1 MSNLV
6 SSKVK
11 QGITKQFIKVLED
24 RNYPYTESAVNKII
38 ETFLQSKASLIKLL
52 SKHPN
57 WNSEKLLI
65 QFDEDYSREF
75 NRTAIIK
82 FVDWLAE
89 AIRRSNKYYTGV
101 DRQVDYFIRYEI
113 NSQFFNPDMKEAIDK
128 LNYYNENFK
137 LRTNMKSSKAIL
149 KICKEMEYDK
159 LPALGELYNSTKERP
174 RYNDFNYQ
182 YAMLCDNINPIKVRR
197 HTCISLNP
205 VDFLLMS
212 HGTSWKSCHYI
223 DYFNE
228 DPGCYSSGTISYLL
242 DECSFLFYT
251 VDASFDGKDI
261 ELEKKVQRQVF
272 GYRDEVFVQSRLY
285 PQSMDTGAEAVYT
298 DIRNVVQ
305 KVIADCLEVP
315 NLWTRSTSTSD
326 LDDIV
331 EHGENATCYPDWD
344 SYESRELC
352 SISRI
357 KGTTKFP
364 KIILGA
370 QPICISCGYR
380 HSEDGNI
387 NCCGSGY
394 TCDKCGDRIYNEED
408 TYDVN
413 GGTYCRDCIIIC
425 EDCGEYELAEDALEV
440 WGWSRWDRGRASK
453 FVCSCC
459 AEEYRKCDCCGNY
472 WHETD
477 MVETVEGNWYCEEC
491 DDHYAQ
497 CDECG
502 DYYSIDNTIYDD
514 EDDMRYC
521 RDCFRDKI
529 EEKEEELERMKRLL
543 ND

>member
-11 QGITKQFIKVLED
+11 QDITKQFIKVLED

-38 ETFLQSKASLIKLL
+38 ETFLESKASLIKLL

-75 NRTAIIK
+75 NRVAIVDFVNWLGTAIQK
-82 FVDWLAE
+82 AG
-89 AIRRSNKYYTGV
+89 KYYAEV
-101 DRQVDYFIRYEI
+101 DRQVDWFIRYEI
-113 NSQFFNPDMKEAIDK
+113 NDQFFDPSMKDAITK
-128 LNYYNENFK
+128 LNFYNGNFK

-149 KICKEMEYDK
+149 KICKEMGYDK
-159 LPALGELYNSTKERP
+159 LPPLGELYNSTKERP

-182 YAMLCDNINPIKVRR
+182 YAVLCDNINPIKVRR

-212 HGTSWKSCHYI
+212 NGTSWHSCHYI

-228 DPGCYSSGTISYLL
+228 DPGCHSSGTISYLL

-261 ELEKKVQRQVF
+261 ELERKVQRQIF

-315 NLWTRSTSTSD
+315 NLWTRSTSD
-326 LDDIV
+326 VNNVV
-331 EHGENATCYPDWD
+331 EHGEDATCYPDWNV
-344 SYESRELC
+344 SGSRDLC

-387 NCCGSGY
+387 NCCDSGY
-394 TCDKCGDRIYNEED
+394 TCDKCGDRICDEEGI
-408 TYDVN
+408 YRVN

-425 EDCGEYELAEDALEV
+425 EDCDEYELAEDSLEV
-440 WGWSRWDRGRASK
+440 WGWNGRGRKVSK
-453 FVCSCC
+453 FVCSSC
-459 AEEYRKCDCCGNY
+459 AEDYHQCSCCGNY
-472 WHETD
+472 WHCDD
-477 MVETVEGNWYCEEC
+477 MVETEEGEWYCDECNDSYTECEEC
-491 DDHYAQ
+491 GAYH
-497 CDECG
+497 
-502 DYYSIDNTIYDD
+502 SIDNIIYDD
-514 EDDMRYC
+514 EDEVYYC
-521 RDCFRDKI
+521 RECFRDKI